1 MTIKHCTG
9 LALLMLATLPAITT
23 SVAAQSV
30 DAAPTNCCTEVYW
43 VGWELGRLRAIA
55 AYPSPSYRQAASLH
69 MERLG
74 TTLQAANE
82 SCCGFCEAWADWSQ
96 IRAGIRAT
104 AAELLESPRG
114 DPEKTRQAF
123 REWVEGRPA
132 ELIGGLNRCD
142 LEDGSPCKWLQLV
155 ECARAYFQLGVELGH
170 AMHVLTAA
178 SEGLVPTFDARR
190 DGLESL
196 GRAAGLIASLRTGE
210 AASASSGGQL
220 RCDYLWDMK
229 VDVERLLSEAAAQP
243 DLHTDE
249 RLAAAAAEAN
259 RVVLDLLNHGRPDLG
274 VSPCPIGSHDHA
286 ECEFAEEHGHA
297 RPAAQGE

>member
-1 MTIKHCTG
+1 MTTRHRTG
-9 LALLMLATLPAITT
+9 LALLMLATLPAITA
-23 SVAAQSV
+23 SVAAQTV
-30 DAAPTNCCTEVYW
+30 EDAPTNCCTEIYR
-43 VGWELGRLRAIA
+43 VGWELGRLGAIA
-55 AYPSPSYRQAASLH
+55 AYPSPGYRQAANLH

-104 AAELLESPRG
+104 AAELLESPQG

-123 REWVEGRPA
+123 REWAEGRPA
-132 ELIGGLNRCD
+132 ELIQGLNRCD

-178 SEGLVPTFDARR
+178 SEGLVPTFAARR
-190 DGLESL
+190 DGLQSL
-196 GRAAGLIASLRTGE
+196 ERAVDLIGSLRTGD
-210 AASASSGGQL
+210 AASGASDRRL
-220 RCDYLWDMK
+220 RCDYLWDMEI
-229 VDVERLLSEAAAQP
+229 DVERLLSEAVVQS
-243 DLHTDE
+243 DLRTDGQ
-249 RLAAAAAEAN
+249 LAAAAAEAN
-259 RVVLDLLNHGRPDLG
+259 RVVLDLLTHGRPDLG
-274 VSPCPIGSHDHA
+274 VSPCPIGSHDHS

-297 RPAAQGE
+297 RPADRGE